1 MKYNL
6 MTVINSDYFDFGKLF
21 VNSLYDQIDLTDIYK
36 LYIYDTGL
44 SERDRKYLS
53 FFPQLEVVPTQLNTK
68 HFMLH
73 DEDWRK
79 NVYSKTAFLL
89 QVIEKDSLPTVMVDS
104 DCLFLSNFTDLIDPE
119 YDFIACRREE
129 KDAFSEYIASF
140 FVINSI
146 AKAKEFI
153 KEWREE
159 MFFGTE
165 NHKESPALSRLIN
178 KQKYNVGIL
187 SENIVSYTGTEVTPE
202 TRIVHLK
209 SAKELRTVEQRINQ
223 PHLKEY
229 KEKYLTPNPIVAP
242 NVVWDEELGN
252 CTGTSEKVL
261 RDEKKENAI
270 AQLRN
275 ISPQKKALLLQRLR
289 KG

>member
-21 VNSLYDQIDLTDIYK
+21 VNSLYDRIDLANIHK

-44 SERDRKYLS
+44 AERDRKYLS
-53 FFPQLEVVPTQLNTK
+53 VFPQMEVIPTQLNTK
-68 HFMLH
+68 HLLLH

-89 QVIEKDSLPTVMVDS
+89 QVIEKDALPTVMIDS
-104 DCLFLSNFTDLIDPE
+104 DCLFLSNFIDLINPD

-140 FVINSI
+140 FVINSM
-146 AKAKEFI
+146 AKAEEFI
-153 KEWREE
+153 KDWREE

-178 KQKYNVGIL
+178 KGKYNVGFL
-187 SENIVSYTGTEVTPE
+187 PEDLVSYTGTKINEA
-202 TRIVHLK
+202 TRIAHLK
-209 SAKELRTVEQRINQ
+209 SAIELKTVEQRINQ
-223 PHLKEY
+223 PHLKMY
-229 KEKYLTPNPIVAP
+229 IEKYLTPNPIVAAEMDWEADP
-242 NVVWDEELGN
+242 VCSKNVTSDE
-252 CTGTSEKVL
+252 T
-261 RDEKKENAI
+261 KEPINPC
-270 AQLRN
+270 LRN
-275 ISPQKKALLLQRLR
+275 ISPQKRALLLKRLR
-289 KG
+289 KT